1 MAPTTESQLALHD
14 LVPPFEIV
22 DVDESHVRTTGSQ
35 VQQHR
40 FPETQA
46 SLPAVDG
53 GKGAWLFL
61 AGSFFIEA
69 LVWGFP
75 FSFGVFQDYYSTHEP
90 FSNEQTGIAV
100 IGTSA
105 MGIMY
110 LGAPFTFAALQTW
123 PKYRRYYAGIGL
135 GIIAIALVASSFSTR
150 VWHLILTQGVLY
162 AIGGT
167 LLYTPTVVFLDEW
180 FIRKKGFAYGVMWA
194 GTGVSGVCV
203 PLIMNWGLGTYGHST
218 MLRIWA
224 ITVVI
229 LSAPLL
235 YYVKPRIPLS
245 MSSRPRRLDMNFLR
259 TSTFW
264 TLQVGNIMESLGFFI
279 PNVWLPTY
287 ARSIGLS
294 SIAASLPLLCIF
306 SLVYGLFAGGF
317 TSTWTG
323 VIREV
328 QKRERGA
335 EAGLVFGLLSAGRGV
350 GSVLSG
356 PLSEALLKDK
366 PWAGKAGLG
375 YGTGY
380 GGLIVFTGISAI
392 LGGFGWIGRRVG
404 WV

>member
-1 MAPTTESQLALHD
+1 
-14 LVPPFEIV
+14 
-22 DVDESHVRTTGSQ
+22 
-35 VQQHR
+35 
-40 FPETQA
+40 
-46 SLPAVDG
+46 
-53 GKGAWLFL
+53 
-61 AGSFFIEA
+61 
-69 LVWGFP
+69 
-75 FSFGVFQDYYSTHEP
+75 
-90 FSNEQTGIAV
+90 
-100 IGTSA
+100 
-105 MGIMY
+105 MY
-110 LGAPFTFAALQTW
+110 LGAPFTFVALQTW

-135 GIIAIALVASSFSTR
+135 GIIAMALVASSFSTR

-180 FIRKKGFAYGVMWA
+180 FTRKKGFAYGVMWA

-203 PLIMNWGLGTYGHST
+203 PLIMNWGLGNYGHST
-218 MLRIWA
+218 MLRTWA
-224 ITVVI
+224 ITVVV

-245 MSSRPRRLDMNFLR
+245 MSSRPRRLDLNFLR

-264 TLQVGNIMESLGFFI
+264 TLQAGNIMESLGFFI

-294 SIAASLPLLCIF
+294 SIAGTVTVTLFNATSVFGQVFLGSLIDRMHVTSVILISTIGATLSIFLFWGLAASLPLLCIF

-335 EAGLVFGLLSAGRGV
+335 EAGLVFGLLSAGRGI

-366 PWAGKAGLG
+366 PWAGEAGLG